1 MMVSELLERLKRL
14 KVETKSLACMGC
26 GYEHNCGI
34 HGCRIIREAVQV
46 IEELEGKW
54 EERVEKYRELA
65 RYLREIESQRKN
77 VLLKEAAQAI
87 ECLVKELEICRAERE
102 ALYNFAKNHPREER
116 ET

>member
-46 IEELEGKW
+46 IE
-54 EERVEKYRELA
+54 
-65 RYLREIESQRKN
+65 
-77 VLLKEAAQAI
+77 
-87 ECLVKELEICRAERE
+87 CLVKELEICRAERE
-102 ALYNFAKNHPREER
+102 ALYNLAKNHPREER
-116 ET
+116 EA